1 MTKLSRHQQRIIA
14 LQILYSLDVKD
25 KFNYDSAIVEIE
37 KIKSNDESVQLEDV
51 EYYFHELIRGVIDN
65 KEQLDQKVDKLA
77 INWDL
82 DRIALVDLNI
92 LRIAL
97 FEIINGMP
105 VGVAIYE
112 AVELAKEYGNENSP
126 KFINGILG
134 ESIK

>member
-105 VGVAIYE
+105 VGVAIDE

>member
-51 EYYFHELIRGVIDN
+51 EYYIHELIRGVIDN

-105 VGVAIYE
+105 VGVAIDE